1 MKTKQNKTIQKK
13 KKKKKLQNVIG
24 ATAHLRGLPW
34 AYFGFVWWAL
44 GLFPR
49 LSDSTSAC
57 YAHSLRVNGWED
69 LT

>member
-1 MKTKQNKTIQKK
+1 MKK
-13 KKKKKLQNVIG
+13 KKNVIG

-49 LSDSTSAC
+49 LSASTSAC
-57 YAHSLRVNGWED
+57 YAHFLRVNGWED